1 MSEEARQSLLETL
14 CNVEITRLS
23 RSELRDLGARKKH
36 EREYKRYN
44 VGGGGG
50 GESNVLQ
57 KAKDKSQ
64 TILLVM

>member
-50 GESNVLQ
+50 GNLMFYKRQSIKVRQ
-57 KAKDKSQ
+57 
-64 TILLVM
+64 

>member
-36 EREYKRYN
+36 EREYMLVKRSD
-44 VGGGGG
+44 VQ
-50 GESNVLQ
+50 Q

-64 TILLVM
+64 